1 MRKMPPTRV
10 VSNSS
15 KVSLSFDLLSVF
27 CCIFPLPNTRMYVGC
42 SYDSN
47 GRRYKTN
54 EGLTKQLQDN
64 NMRRN
69 KTISDHLNSRVWFLS
84 IAWTTPNSDEYTKAI
99 DVINDCYRKMLMIGK
114 SKEVF
119 RLPNNKIPDL
129 LSARTYSE
137 FILAKNN
144 LE

>member
-1 MRKMPPTRV
+1 MRNMLPTRV

-54 EGLTKQLQDN
+54 VGLTEQIQGN
-64 NMRRN
+64 MMRRN
-69 KTISDHLNSRVWFLS
+69 KSVTAHLNSRVCYLS
-84 IAWTTPNSDEYTKAI
+84 IAWTKPSSNEYTKAI
-99 DVINDCYRKMLMIGK
+99 EVINDCYRKMLMIGK

-119 RLPNNKIPDL
+119 
-129 LSARTYSE
+129 
-137 FILAKNN
+137 
-144 LE
+144 